1 MNKKLGSE
9 WAARDWIYNPCS
21 EQPIDDP
28 VQVALQ
34 PTDRELSLQRQLEN
48 SEEKVLRM
56 QQAIDNLYF
65 AAWWSPDRA
74 CDAARLWDELREAA
88 EIDEGAKTYLLGED
102 HSGDAHTVTEV
113 INIEAIK
120 NELSYLRAKV
130 EGIEE
135 RETEG
140 LIRTDQFHD
149 DEVSVLNDELH
160 AIEEWAHEELMRT
173 ERTLTDLVGE
183 AERTRQWQNDMLARL
198 ADLTDAVRA
207 FQVDRYGYTSL

>member
-74 CDAARLWDELREAA
+74 CDAARLWDELRDAA

-102 HSGDAHTVTEV
+102 HSGDAQTVTDFVNVE
-113 INIEAIK
+113 
-120 NELSYLRAKV
+120 YLENQVK
-130 EGIEE
+130 
-135 RETEG
+135 T
-140 LIRTDQFHD
+140 L
-149 DEVSVLNDELH
+149 DEELH
-160 AIEEWAHEELMRT
+160 AIEDWAHDNFRRS
-173 ERTLTDLVGE
+173 ERSINDLVNWQR
-183 AERTRQWQNDMLARL
+183 ARLQWEEDMLARHKQLSDFVAAMRDIL
-198 ADLTDAVRA
+198 AKPSV
-207 FQVDRYGYTSL
+207 